1 MDHLKFIMTLEMANN
16 NISDVQKELE
26 KVKTFFFF
34 HLIWVRITR
43 YYTDF
48 FETRFEHNVNL

>member
-26 KVKTFFFF
+26 KVQDVFF
-34 HLIWVRITR
+34 LI
-43 YYTDF
+43 
-48 FETRFEHNVNL
+48 